1 MALKYFQKGLKK
13 YGVIRLLTER
23 DLLLSAGV
31 VIAIVLYRFGV
42 CTWLSRAC
50 FSLYRHG
57 FITFATQMAIS
68 LTAFILAGLAIII
81 SFTNREFLIQLK
93 ELDIYTNILFVF
105 QFNLYLTGLTALAG
119 ILAST
124 IIRTEIAFLVF
135 LFLFLYMIF
144 SLTEMVDIVVEYGA
158 QKARFE
164 NRK

>member
-1 MALKYFQKGLKK
+1 
-13 YGVIRLLTER
+13 
-23 DLLLSAGV
+23 
-31 VIAIVLYRFGV
+31 
-42 CTWLSRAC
+42 
-50 FSLYRHG
+50 
-57 FITFATQMAIS
+57 MAIS